1 MKVSLNWLRDYVEIN
16 CDPDELGLR
25 LTKAGFNLEQIVSLS
40 GDTVLDLEVTSNRP
54 DCLAHIG
61 IAREIAT
68 LLEKP
73 LRLPEPQLPQGAAG
87 VADLATVNVRSPELC
102 PRYTAR
108 VVRSVKI
115 APSPDW
121 LVRRLEALGLRS
133 VNNVVDVTNYVLLET
148 GQPLH
153 AFDYDKLAGH
163 HIAVRPAQSGETIV
177 AIDGSE
183 HRLGACNLVI
193 ADADRPV
200 AVAGV
205 MGGLK
210 TEVSEQTTTLLLE
223 SAQFDPL
230 SVRRTARQLNL
241 HSESSY
247 RFERGV
253 DPVGVEWASRRAA
266 QLICELAGGTVAPG
280 LIDVW
285 AHAYQPQQILL
296 PAAQIKRV
304 LGIDIPTETV
314 EGILSRL
321 GFKVLTKDGAFN
333 VTTLSH
339 RSDVTRPIDLIEE
352 IGRIRGYDH
361 VPTRGTIEI
370 AAQRKTKREVVI
382 AKVSEAMNQCGF
394 YEAMTVS
401 LVEPEAAALFIDFD
415 PSEVLTVTDHQRRAN
430 NVLRPSLLPSLLA
443 AARHNQNVGN
453 VLCELY
459 ELARVYLPQPG
470 ETLPA
475 QQVHLAALS
484 TRELRSVRGTIEE
497 VLSVFRRERDLRF
510 EPVAESKWFLPD
522 QSARIYLGDKPL
534 GLAGTINPQIQKQF
548 DLRTPLAV
556 AEINF
561 DLLLALP
568 LEPATY
574 QPLPRYPAIER
585 DLSII
590 VGEHIRWETIEKTIR
605 SLKIN
610 ELEAVEFGEL
620 FRGKQISAGRKSIF
634 LTMRFRHPERSLTH
648 DQVDAYQQQ
657 IIAALTQSCQAELR
671 S

>member
-73 LRLPEPQLPQGAAG
+73 LRLPEPKLPQGPAG
-87 VADLATVNVRSPELC
+87 VADLATVDVLSPELC

-108 VVRSVKI
+108 AVRSVKI
-115 APSPDW
+115 GPSPDW

-163 HIAVRPAQSGETIV
+163 HVAVRPARAGETIL

-183 HRLGACNLVI
+183 HRLSACNLVI
-193 ADADRPV
+193 ADADRP
-200 AVAGV
+200 AAAAGV

-210 TEVSEQTTTLLLE
+210 TEVSEQTTNILLE

-253 DPVGVEWASRRAA
+253 DPVGVEWASKRAA

-285 AHAYQPQQILL
+285 AQAYQPQQIRL

-314 EGILSRL
+314 EGILGRL
-321 GFKVLTKDGAFN
+321 GFKVSTQDGVFN
-333 VTTLSH
+333 VTTLSY
-339 RSDVTRPIDLIEE
+339 RSDVTRAIDLIEE
-352 IGRIRGYDH
+352 IGRIHGYDH

-370 AAQRKTKREVVI
+370 VAQRKTKRDVVI

-415 PSEVLTVTDHQRRAN
+415 PSAVLTVTDHQRRAN

-470 ETLPA
+470 EALPA
-475 QQVHLAALS
+475 QQVHLAAVS
-484 TRELRSVRGTIEE
+484 TRELRNVRGTIEE

-510 EPVAESKWFLPD
+510 EPVADSKWFLPD
-522 QSARIYLGDKPL
+522 QSARIYLGDRSL
-534 GLAGTINPQIQKQF
+534 GLAGTISPQIQKQF

-574 QPLPRYPAIER
+574 QPLPRHPAIER

-590 VGEHIRWETIEKTIR
+590 VGENIRWETIEKAIR

-610 ELEAVEFGEL
+610 ELETVEFGEL
-620 FRGKQISAGRKSIF
+620 FRGKQVSAGRKSIF